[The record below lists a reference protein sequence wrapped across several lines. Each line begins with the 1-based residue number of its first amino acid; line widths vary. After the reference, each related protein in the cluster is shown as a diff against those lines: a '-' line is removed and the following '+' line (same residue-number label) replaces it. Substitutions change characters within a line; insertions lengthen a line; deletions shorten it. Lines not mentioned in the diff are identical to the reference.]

1 MLSLF
6 QLLIRQLSAYTES
19 ILCYFLF
26 PWTFTNVAYS
36 LRGQSL
42 GHVAIAYGF
51 LCSILIAGR
60 ILGRAIF
67 KSMGNNNNCKGFF
80 GSNGTSVEQPPL
92 LSLLLLSM
100 VLRGMAC
107 VTRYSILVM
116 LYFCMG
122 ILAVK
127 IGVYYEKNYGF
138 KSSVSTQ
145 GIVRQIASSPSAS
158 VSSVDIE
165 TELYMKMKIIAFIFT
180 TLLSSLL
187 YGHIEN
193 STESFPAYFACSW
206 LSTLCFIVF
215 VVNVLSNRTIM
226 QKIIR
231 SWPIQKLSSTLTSSS
246 SAQPLSLK
254 YPSHAQLQLPS
265 TPPRGT
271 ALPQTAHTPT
281 RSITTPRDNY
291 PAIAPLQQEYDDG
304 CSSVAPSI
312 VTDEI
317 RMVPNN
323 FLLFFN
329 NPTLAKKSYKKSLKW
344 RREHKLDSILSTRQD
359 HFATIL
365 KLYPHALHK
374 YSLDGCAVV
383 YELLGQA
390 KPQEI
395 KALRITAEHLVWHF
409 VLRNELLFQKFLPTP
424 AAPGQG
430 LAPGMDQEQGFGRMM
445 TVLDVKGISIGD
457 ISTDVLA
464 FIKQSGNQCTNSRT
478 FTLLYHPPMI
488 NHRPSSWTIWTYP
501 LDLPHTFT
509 TIQHISNVHS
519 NTPLSHTPTYTL
531 MRHYLTSTAF

>member
-1 MLSLF
+1 MLSLV
-6 QLLIRQLSAYTES
+6 QLLVRQLSAYTES

-67 KSMGNNNNCKGFF
+67 KSVSSSTSCMGYF
-80 GSNGTSVEQPPL
+80 GSNGMNTENPPL
-92 LSLLLLSM
+92 LSLLLLSI
-100 VLRGMAC
+100 VLRGMAS

-127 IGVYYEKNYGF
+127 IGAYYEKNYGF

-158 VSSVDIE
+158 ASSADIE

-187 YGHIEN
+187 YGYVEN
-193 STESFPAYFACSW
+193 STVSFPAHFACSW
-206 LSTLCFIVF
+206 LSMLCFMVF
-215 VVNVLSNRTIM
+215 VMNVLSNRTIM
-226 QKIIR
+226 QRIVR
-231 SWPIQKLSSTLTSSS
+231 SWPIHKLTSTAA
-246 SAQPLSLK
+246 AQPLSLK
-254 YPSHAQLQLPS
+254 HPSHAQTPTPS
-265 TPPRGT
+265 ARSHAAQPH
-271 ALPQTAHTPT
+271 TAHTPT
-281 RSITTPRDNY
+281 RSAAGPRDNY
-291 PAIAPLQQEYDDG
+291 PVVVPLQQEYDDG

-329 NPTLAKKSYKKSLKW
+329 NPPLAKKAYKKALKW
-344 RREHKLDSILSTRQD
+344 RREHKVDAILSTRQD
-359 HFATIL
+359 HFAEIL
-365 KLYPHALHK
+365 KLYPHALHN

-390 KPQEI
+390 KPKEI
-395 KALRITAEHLVWHF
+395 KALGISPEHLVWHF
-409 VLRNELLFQKFLPTP
+409 LLRNELLFQKFLPMP
-424 AAPGQG
+424 AAAASGQRLASG
-430 LAPGMDQEQGFGRMM
+430 LDQEQGLGLGLGQEGSWGRMM

-464 FIKQSGNQCTNSRT
+464 FIKQSGK
-478 FTLLYHPPMI
+478 
-488 NHRPSSWTIWTYP
+488 
-501 LDLPHTFT
+501 
-509 TIQHISNVHS
+509 
-519 NTPLSHTPTYTL
+519 
-531 MRHYLTSTAF
+531 

>member
-1 MLSLF
+1 MLSLA

-36 LRGQSL
+36 LRGHSL

-67 KSMGNNNNCKGFF
+67 KSVGNNSNCKGLF
-80 GSNGTSVEQPPL
+80 GSIGTNAEQPPL
-92 LSLLLLSM
+92 LSLLFLSM

-145 GIVRQIASSPSAS
+145 GIVRQIASSPSTS

-187 YGHIEN
+187 YGHVEY

-215 VVNVLSNRTIM
+215 IMNVLSNRTIL

-231 SWPIQKLSSTLTSSS
+231 SWPINKLSSTLSSSSS
-246 SAQPLSLK
+246 SAQLLSLNH
-254 YPSHAQLQLPS
+254 PSHTQSQQPS
-265 TPPRGT
+265 TRIPLTPV
-271 ALPQTAHTPT
+271 QTAHTPT
-281 RSITTPRDNY
+281 RSIAIPRDNY
-291 PAIAPLQQEYDDG
+291 PTIAPTSLEYDDG
-304 CSSVAPSI
+304 NSSVAPSI

-329 NPTLAKKSYKKSLKW
+329 NPTLAKKAYKKTLKW
-344 RREHKLDSILSTRQD
+344 RRQHKVDTILSNRQD
-359 HFATIL
+359 YFATIL

-390 KPQEI
+390 KPKEI
-395 KALRITAEHLVWHF
+395 KAIGISPDHLVWHF
-409 VLRNELLFQKFLPTP
+409 ILRNELLFQKFLPMP
-424 AAPGQG
+424 VASGSG
-430 LAPGMDQEQGFGRMM
+430 LVAGMDQEQGLGSEGSFGRMM

-464 FIKQSGNQCTNSRT
+464 FIKQSGTVHILPYHCT
-478 FTLLYHPPMI
+478 FIHP
-488 NHRPSSWTIWTYP
+488 
-501 LDLPHTFT
+501 L
-509 TIQHISNVHS
+509 
-519 NTPLSHTPTYTL
+519 
-531 MRHYLTSTAF
+531 